1 MEEQYPETAAL
12 WGDRLIYSVY
22 LHVGLSTSWILQY
35 SLPLSA
41 EARSAGNVHI
51 EAPWPFYIVRP
62 TNGVGTIAADAL
74 MIHGFINE
82 SGHFEALAV
91 VFPSTFRETTPVLQ
105 AIQQWRFRPAKHNG
119 QVAKVEVL
127 LIIPEGAG

>member
-1 MEEQYPETAAL
+1 
-12 WGDRLIYSVY
+12 
-22 LHVGLSTSWILQY
+22 
-35 SLPLSA
+35 
-41 EARSAGNVHI
+41 
-51 EAPWPFYIVRP
+51 
-62 TNGVGTIAADAL
+62 

-91 VFPSTFRETTPVLQ
+91 VFPSTFKQASPVLQ
-105 AIQQWRFRPAKHNG
+105 AISQWRFRPAKHNG